1 MMAKRFSFLFLLTPI
16 LLLAQNSFEWT
27 SKKEKISIDFKLV
40 SNLIILP
47 VKINNVELN
56 MILDTGSESSII
68 FSLPENDSIEFRDV
82 KKIFIRGL
90 GETEKIEALYS
101 VQNKLDLSG
110 YKTKNFPL
118 LIVLNQDINISERLG
133 VEVNGI
139 LNSSFFKGR
148 IIEIDYIK
156 KKMLIHKNGKKL
168 KKKRLDTFEII
179 PVRIV
184 KERPY
189 VNLDARINEIDV
201 ALNLLVDI
209 GLSDGLWLFEK
220 DKIKSNA
227 NYFEDVLGR
236 GLNGEIVGKKSRVD
250 RVQIANFEFKD
261 ALVSYPYSKFFPL
274 FQFSEERNGSIGAGI
289 LYRFHL
295 IFDYEQNRILI
306 YPNSKFS
313 EPFNYNM
320 SGLEIQHNGVEYF
333 NEKVPLAT
341 SKLNSS
347 QNLDVLA
354 NGTEKFLYKFILKPV
369 FEVATIQKDS
379 PAALAGILVG
389 DKIKRINKKNIQRYS
404 LQQINEMMRSEEGK
418 WIYID
423 IERKGV
429 SIAFKFQ
436 LKKII

>member
-1 MMAKRFSFLFLLTPI
+1 MMAQRFSFLFLLTPI

-110 YKTKNFPL
+110 FKTQNFPL